1 MPQSTPRV
9 AYVEDNDAMR
19 YATSRVLREGGFH
32 VEEAHTGAEALAI
45 ARAAP
50 PPDIVLL
57 DVRLPDMSGF
67 EVCRR
72 IKSDPQTAS
81 IPVLHLS
88 GTYGAS
94 DYVAQGLDGG
104 ADGYLT
110 HPADPRVLLATIRA
124 LLRARTA
131 EAELRAANVRLEE
144 ALSELRRAEADRG
157 ALLTREAA
165 ARRSAEEANALKDQ
179 FLATLSHEL
188 RTPLNAIL
196 GWTHVL
202 RTTPEDAQI
211 RERAVEVIARNAHRQ
226 ARMIEE
232 ILDVSRIGSG
242 TLSLSVKELDWVG
255 MVETAVESV
264 RPQAAGR
271 GLDLDVVV
279 ATEPGPAEGDA
290 ERLQQVVWNLL
301 TNAVKFSERGRIE
314 LRLDADAERV
324 TLTIRDQG
332 IGIDPAFLPHVFE
345 RFRQADSTPA
355 RSQAGLGL
363 GLTSVRHI
371 VEAHGGT
378 ISAHSDG
385 TGLGS
390 RFTVSIP
397 RRVPR
402 GPRADLLP
410 ELPAEPAAGEPSL
423 RGRRVLV
430 VENDTD
436 SRELLETVLVQ
447 RGICV
452 TAVASAAEARAVL
465 EGVQPDAILC
475 DVGMPGEDG
484 LVFVQWLRSQP
495 GGRRRIPVVALTAY
509 AADGDRD
516 KGLAA
521 GFDVYL
527 TKPLDLPELVTRLVA
542 AFSETGDTGAASGF

>member
-1 MPQSTPRV
+1 MPTPRV

-19 YATSRVLREGGFH
+19 YATSRILREGGFD
-32 VEEAHTGAEALAI
+32 VQEAHTGAEALALT
-45 ARAAP
+45 RTAP
-50 PPDIVLL
+50 PPDLVLL

-72 IKSDPQTAS
+72 IKEDPLTAS

-88 GTYGAS
+88 STYGAS

-124 LLRARTA
+124 LLRARSA
-131 EAELRAANVRLEE
+131 EAQLRAANQRLEE
-144 ALSELRRAEADRG
+144 ALSDVQRAEADRMV
-157 ALLTREAA
+157 LLVREAA
-165 ARRSAEEANALKDQ
+165 ARRSAEQANVLKDQ

-202 RTTPEDAQI
+202 RNASDDAGV
-211 RERAVEVIARNAHRQ
+211 RERAVEVIARNAHLQ

-232 ILDVSRIGSG
+232 ILDVSRIVSG
-242 TLSLSVKELDWVG
+242 TLSLAVKELDWAG
-255 MVETAVESV
+255 MVEAAVESV

-271 GLDLDVVV
+271 GIELDVVV
-279 ATEPGPAEGDA
+279 ACPPGEAEGDA

-301 TNAVKFSERGRIE
+301 TNAVKFSQGGRIE

-324 TLTIRDQG
+324 VLSVRDEG
-332 IGIDPAFLPHVFE
+332 IGIEPEFLPHVFE

-363 GLTSVRHI
+363 GLTIVRHI

-378 ISAHSDG
+378 VAAYSDG
-385 TGLGS
+385 AGRGAC
-390 RFTVSIP
+390 FTVSIP
-397 RRVPR
+397 RRIPD
-402 GPRADLLP
+402 GPRAEAVGAALA
-410 ELPAEPAAGEPSL
+410 PATPAAEGSL

-430 VENDTD
+430 IENDSD
-436 SRELLETVLVQ
+436 SRELLEAVLVQ
-447 RGICV
+447 RGMCV
-452 TAVASAAEARAVL
+452 SGAASAAEARVVL
-465 EGVQPDAILC
+465 AHLEPDVIVC

-484 LVFVQWLRSQP
+484 LAFVRWVRSQP
-495 GGRRRIPVVALTAY
+495 ALRGVPVLALTAY
-509 AADGDRD
+509 AADADRD

-521 GFDVYL
+521 GFDAYL
-527 TKPLDLPELVTRLVA
+527 TKPFELPELIDHLSA
-542 AFSETGDTGAASGF
+542 AMAAAHRATTATS